1 MWTFLIIWYFVKFI
15 GLDMFQMLFD
25 VHKITQLVK
34 NFCYMGQRSFGIWT
48 EVFSYN
54 LLCERMCLY
63 YVLVFISVGGIEM
76 LNDHILRILKWT
88 LTSRANFIWTT
99 MEWRIEKIKSRGSVM
114 KYDMS
119 YDMNIFFLYRIKKM
133 RIFEYT

>member
-1 MWTFLIIWYFVKFI
+1 
-15 GLDMFQMLFD
+15 MFQMLFD

-63 YVLVFISVGGIEM
+63 YVLVFILVGGIEM
-76 LNDHILRILKWT
+76 LNDHFENSKMDIDVKSKLYLNNNGMKDREDKKY
-88 LTSRANFIWTT
+88 RQRYKIWYVVWY
-99 MEWRIEKIKSRGSVM
+99 EYIFSLQNKKHA
-114 KYDMS
+114 
-119 YDMNIFFLYRIKKM
+119 NIFYGLF
-133 RIFEYT
+133 

>member
-1 MWTFLIIWYFVKFI
+1 
-15 GLDMFQMLFD
+15 MFQMLFD

-63 YVLVFISVGGIEM
+63 YVLVFISVGGYWDVEWSHFENSKMDIDVKSKLY
-76 LNDHILRILKWT
+76 LN
-88 LTSRANFIWTT
+88 NN
-99 MEWRIEKIKSRGSVM
+99 GM
-114 KYDMS
+114 KDRE
-119 YDMNIFFLYRIKKM
+119 FKK
-133 RIFEYT
+133 